1 MNLSASSAK
10 PGDPTYFL
18 EGIIHDKS
26 EMADFEGPLSLIL
39 LLLSKNK
46 IEIRDIKISDILDQY
61 LEYLNAMEKLDL
73 EIASEFVQMASYL
86 LYIKTRMLLTEEKEV
101 TELEQL
107 IASLEQLK
115 CKDTYAAVKS
125 VTPMLEAAAQ
135 TGLHYLSR
143 PPEPLPKAAGE
154 YRYRIEEADLL
165 RALLSVF
172 TRGGAAATDALQLA
186 APKRIIYSVRDKC
199 RTLIDEL
206 RERGSMPL
214 NALYGQCASRSE
226 IVATFLSVLELC
238 SLGHLMLSE
247 QNGEYVAS
255 FTGGTTTI
263 FWNPLLSEKFLW
275 NTTNCFRSL
284 RPSYL
289 QRVIP
294 CRHRASR
301 SSQASRRR
309 RSSRQPRDLAAAYE
323 ENRCGMR
330 LVQMNDLLQ
339 LCSAPEYA
347 DYIRRTLE
355 QRKPPK
361 LSQPALE
368 VLAIVAYFQPVTA
381 ASVWFYKLRL
391 YPAKKKSRRKP
402 KRKQKP
408 KTETEESRRRKLRR
422 LCAR

>member
-10 PGDPTYFL
+10 SGDPTYFL

-115 CKDTYAAVKS
+115 CKDTYAAVKT

-172 TRGGAAATDALQLA
+172 TRGGAASTDTLQLA

-214 NALYGQCASRSE
+214 NALYGQCSE
-226 IVATFLSVLELC
+226 PQRDRGDLFVRARAVR
-238 SLGHLMLSE
+238 LGHLMLSE

-255 FTGGTTTI
+255 FTGGTTDDI
-263 FWNPLLSEKFLW
+263 
-275 NTTNCFRSL
+275 
-284 RPSYL
+284 
-289 QRVIP
+289 
-294 CRHRASR
+294 
-301 SSQASRRR
+301 
-309 RSSRQPRDLAAAYE
+309 
-323 ENRCGMR
+323 
-330 LVQMNDLLQ
+330 
-339 LCSAPEYA
+339 
-347 DYIRRTLE
+347 LE
-355 QRKPPK
+355 
-361 LSQPALE
+361 S
-368 VLAIVAYFQPVTA
+368 IV
-381 ASVWFYKLRL
+381 
-391 YPAKKKSRRKP
+391 
-402 KRKQKP
+402 
-408 KTETEESRRRKLRR
+408 E
-422 LCAR
+422 